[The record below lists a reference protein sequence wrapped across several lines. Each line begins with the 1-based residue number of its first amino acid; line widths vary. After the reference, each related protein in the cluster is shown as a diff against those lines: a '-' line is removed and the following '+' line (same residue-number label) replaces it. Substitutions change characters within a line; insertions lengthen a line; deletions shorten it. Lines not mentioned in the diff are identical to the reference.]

1 MKVAAA
7 STTIPVT
14 NAAMQEYAKIFVE
27 NSGHCIPR
35 APSPICATRP
45 LQDRGEKVKFFELVP
60 LNACKK
66 TAVYATSEAA
76 MTAFAKGWAGVM
88 IYRRPHH

>member
-1 MKVAAA
+1 
-7 STTIPVT
+7 
-14 NAAMQEYAKIFVE
+14 
-27 NSGHCIPR
+27 
-35 APSPICATRP
+35 
-45 LQDRGEKVKFFELVP
+45 VKFFELVP

-88 IYRRPHH
+88 IYHRPHHQALEGHSRRSHRAELP